1 MVTREDLESF
11 LIRMDMD
18 WNEVDEGMFL
28 VQSPSGGVVVHF
40 SDPVLLVRLKVMDLP
55 NSDSD
60 LAELYRALLELN
72 ATDIVHGAYGI
83 EDGELILT
91 DTLELQN
98 LDFEELQASVESL
111 QFAAASHLGRIKV
124 LAGRTTA
131 VRKERTEANEHFF
144 KAFYGHQVEYQRS
157 HLPGQKTG
165 EDVEPD
171 HSGHAG
177 PACEG
182 QAGSGGGHRG

>member
-11 LIRMDMD
+11 LIRMDLD

-28 VQSPSGGVVVHF
+28 VQSPSGGVVVHL

-55 NSDSD
+55 NGESD
-60 LAELYRALLELN
+60 LGGLYRALLELN

-111 QFAAASHLGRIKV
+111 QFAVSSHLGRIKV
-124 LAGRTTA
+124 LAGA
-131 VRKERTEANEHFF
+131 DD
-144 KAFYGHQVEYQRS
+144 GGS
-157 HLPGQKTG
+157 
-165 EDVEPD
+165 
-171 HSGHAG
+171 
-177 PACEG
+177 EG
-182 QAGSGGGHRG
+182 KD